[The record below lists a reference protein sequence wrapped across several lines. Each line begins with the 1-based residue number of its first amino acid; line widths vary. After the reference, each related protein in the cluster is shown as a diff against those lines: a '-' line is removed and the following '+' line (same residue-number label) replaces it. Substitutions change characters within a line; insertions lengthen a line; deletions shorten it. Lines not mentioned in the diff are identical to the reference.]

1 MIKLIKGKKR
11 EKVKSRSR
19 EREESEVMFA
29 KSEKDNL
36 GFFLFSIKLKDLLNN
51 VLKINET
58 IDENLLLN
66 QMQLNIMVNVIRY
79 NDEFRIS
86 NSNDSL
92 FLIKNNQ
99 SSLKS
104 KFNFNLELF
113 YKTKINLRFSTT

>member
-1 MIKLIKGKKR
+1 
-11 EKVKSRSR
+11 
-19 EREESEVMFA
+19 MFA